1 MTWTNRRRLAL
12 AGVLFS
18 LALAPLAS
26 AGDFDGSKTLQC
38 VPTDMFECTRGVG
51 CERATAEEINIPH
64 FLEVDFAKKVVRGT
78 VNGKP
83 DTSPIEKLHTEH
95 GRTALHGVEGGMAWI
110 ILIDQSSG
118 KMSMSIATSTH
129 GGHPVGFSILGV
141 CTTR

>member
-1 MTWTNRRRLAL
+1 MTRMNRRRLAL

-26 AGDFDGSKTLQC
+26 AADFDGSKTLQC

-64 FLEVDFAKKVVRGT
+64 FLEVDFSKKRVSGT
-78 VNGKP
+78 VKGKP
-83 DTSPIEKLHTEH
+83 DTSKFEKLPTEH
-95 GRTALHGVEGGMAWI
+95 GRTTLHGLEGGMAWI
-110 ILIDQSSG
+110 MVIDQSSG

-141 CTTR
+141 CTAR